1 MKLYS
6 DVKGCSS
13 HSSFICWKL
22 EGDTL
27 ENSCQW
33 RCFQNCFQTISTTSQ
48 IFVSAKWLFFIP
60 NYSQRTG
67 SWGVMRRWCEDCEAN
82 TALHGSSQHI
92 SSFSH
97 VNSIHLP
104 SSIIFLSNKMHTKT
118 CPITNCK
125 QTFLKANSHSD
136 SVQCNKVVCIYH
148 RHKRAPGYTIPFEPS
163 WKCQIVLSCRV
174 EVFVSCRLRWKFEM
188 WIFVTRYRLHS
199 NFPPHSWSVMIWE
212 PRLHGSQ
219 EGCCCCCNCN

>member
-1 MKLYS
+1 
-6 DVKGCSS
+6 
-13 HSSFICWKL
+13 
-22 EGDTL
+22 
-27 ENSCQW
+27 
-33 RCFQNCFQTISTTSQ
+33 
-48 IFVSAKWLFFIP
+48 
-60 NYSQRTG
+60 
-67 SWGVMRRWCEDCEAN
+67 
-82 TALHGSSQHI
+82 
-92 SSFSH
+92 
-97 VNSIHLP
+97 
-104 SSIIFLSNKMHTKT
+104 MHTHTKI

-125 QTFLKANSHSD
+125 QTFLKANSHSH

-212 PRLHGSQ
+212 PRLHGSRAAAAAAIAIKQ
-219 EGCCCCCNCN
+219 TPSKQRKVPLPSTCISAFNTVIQCRYFGIYPV